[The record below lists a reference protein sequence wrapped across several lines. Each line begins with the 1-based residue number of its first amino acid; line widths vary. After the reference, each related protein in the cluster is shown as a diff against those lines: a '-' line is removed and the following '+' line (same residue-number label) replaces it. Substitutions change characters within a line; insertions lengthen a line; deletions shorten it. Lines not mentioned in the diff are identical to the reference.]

1 MLSNSLKLM
10 HVFQCFMWF
19 LYRFLIFFTFF
30 SLCCRECTG
39 YFNPKLADTAL
50 LDENEPSNTTHS
62 YSPPCMDLIKS
73 IWIKLSFPVK
83 SKPVQEVNIY
93 FHTRA
98 LIPLSKLQFPIFFML
113 AFIIAHIRRSLFSVS
128 QYMTDYTACL
138 CFVSV
143 VCNRICFM
151 SSVVMNYYFGLR
163 TKHFYRVCII
173 RIENNP
179 KKISQVP
186 DRLNVLLGPDF
197 LI

>member
-1 MLSNSLKLM
+1 M
-10 HVFQCFMWF
+10 
-19 LYRFLIFFTFF
+19 FFTALCGSSTDSSFF
-30 SLCCRECTG
+30 SLFFL
-39 YFNPKLADTAL
+39 YVV
-50 LDENEPSNTTHS
+50 ENVQGISTLSQLILHFQMKMKSNTTHS

-163 TKHFYRVCII
+163 TKHFYRVCMI

>member
-10 HVFQCFMWF
+10 HVFHCFMWF

-98 LIPLSKLQFPIFFML
+98 LIPLSKLQFPIFFYV
-113 AFIIAHIRRSLFSVS
+113 SLHHCSYSQELIFSVS
-128 QYMTDYTACL
+128 
-138 CFVSV
+138 
-143 VCNRICFM
+143 I
-151 SSVVMNYYFGLR
+151 
-163 TKHFYRVCII
+163 H
-173 RIENNP
+173 
-179 KKISQVP
+179 
-186 DRLNVLLGPDF
+186 DRLHCMFVF
-197 LI
+197 CFCCM